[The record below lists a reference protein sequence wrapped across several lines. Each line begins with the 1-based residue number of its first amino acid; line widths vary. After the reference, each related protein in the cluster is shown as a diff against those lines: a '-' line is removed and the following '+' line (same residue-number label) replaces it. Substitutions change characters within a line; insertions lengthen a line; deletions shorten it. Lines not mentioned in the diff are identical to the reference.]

1 MNRTTVHK
9 KMPVVSRGG
18 RLRYNKPCERCG
30 QMMHNVGNARKYCD
44 ECVVLVKRE
53 QCSAARKRYIANHRA
68 AHPKSTPY
76 KDIRT
81 CVREAEALGMSYGNY
96 VAAGLDHQQITC
108 TGGPIPMDHT
118 HGGDA
123 DDPDDL

>member
-1 MNRTTVHK
+1 
-9 KMPVVSRGG
+9 MPDVLRGV

-30 QMMHNVGNARKYCD
+30 QMMHNVGFARKYCD
-44 ECVVLVKRE
+44 ECVLRVKQE
-53 QCSAARKRYIANHRA
+53 QHDAVRKRYIARHRA
-68 AHPKSTPY
+68 AHQNNKPL

-81 CVREAEALGMSYGNY
+81 CAREAEALGMSYGNY

-118 HGGDA
+118 HGSDA
-123 DDPDDL
+123 DDL

>member
-30 QMMHNVGNARKYCD
+30 QMMHNVGVARRYCD
-44 ECVVLVKRE
+44 DCVVLVKRE

-96 VAAGLDHQQITC
+96 VAAGLDQVADAI
-108 TGGPIPMDHT
+108 GR
-118 HGGDA
+118 DA
-123 DDPDDL
+123 DEQTA